1 MLKVN
6 LIFGCVIIFLTG
18 CQSIPQ
24 VQQNKNKTAA
34 IAPHTLDDAR
44 EVSNQINFKNL
55 KKDARKPII
64 ALVLGSGGAR
74 GYAHIGAIE
83 ILEKNNIHPDFIV
96 GTSAGSIV
104 GSLYA
109 SGKNSSELREIAL
122 NLKANDVRDVTLDK
136 KGFFEGKKVEDFIN
150 KEVNNTPL
158 QSLKIPMYVIATELK
173 EGKKVVF
180 NYGNTGQ
187 AVRASVAIPSM
198 FIPTKIGDDE
208 YVDGGLVSPVP
219 VDVAKKLGAD
229 IVIAVDIL
237 AQPVHTETSN
247 IWGLF
252 NQNINIMQKHL
263 AQEELKGADIVIQ
276 PDLREKVHIFDVS
289 GREITMLAGQNAT
302 QKILPELRKII
313 DNYPLLKRS
322 NRLIVKE

>member
-1 MLKVN
+1 M
-6 LIFGCVIIFLTG
+6 
-18 CQSIPQ
+18 PQ

-34 IAPHTLDDAR
+34 IAPHNLDDAR

-55 KKDARKPII
+55 KKDAKKPII

-158 QSLKIPMYVIATELK
+158 QSLKIPIYVIATELK

>member
-55 KKDARKPII
+55 KKDAKKPII

-83 ILEKNNIHPDFIV
+83 ILEKNNIHSDFIV

-229 IVIAVDIL
+229 IVIVVDIL

>member
-1 MLKVN
+1 MLKSN
-6 LIFGCVIIFLTG
+6 FLILSCLSLILVG
-18 CQSIPQ
+18 CQSMPQ
-24 VQQNKNKTAA
+24 LESYKNK
-34 IAPHTLDDAR
+34 PQQSLSYLPDAQ
-44 EVSNQINFKNL
+44 ELPNQVNFQQIE
-55 KKDARKPII
+55 KKEKKPVI

-74 GYAHIGAIE
+74 GYAHIGVIE
-83 ILEKNNIHPDFIV
+83 ILEKYNIHPDFIV

-104 GSLYA
+104 GALYA
-109 SGKNSSELREIAL
+109 SGKSADELKEIAL
-122 NLKANDVRDVTLDK
+122 SLKANDVRDVKLDM

-150 KEVNNTPL
+150 QQVNDTQL
-158 QSLKIPMYVIATELK
+158 QKLKIPMYVVATELQD
-173 EGKKVVF
+173 GKKVVF

-198 FIPTKIGDDE
+198 FIPTKIGTDE

-219 VDVAKKLGAD
+219 VKTAKDLGAD

-237 AQPVHTETSN
+237 AQPTHTETSN

-263 AQEELKGADIVIQ
+263 AQEELKYADIVIQ

-289 GREITMLAGQNAT
+289 GREETMSVGREAT
-302 QKILPELRKII
+302 MNKVLELNQII
-313 DNYPLLKRS
+313 EKAKYS
-322 NRLIVKE
+322 FVKEQ

>member
-18 CQSIPQ
+18 CQSIPN

-34 IAPHTLDDAR
+34 IASHTLDDAR

-55 KKDARKPII
+55 KKDAKKPII

-122 NLKANDVRDVTLDK
+122 NLKANDVRDVTLDR

-237 AQPVHTETSN
+237 AQPIHTETSN

-289 GREITMLAGQNAT
+289 GREITMLAGQNAA
-302 QKILPELRKII
+302 QKVMPKLRKII
-313 DNYPLLKRS
+313 ENYSHTRRS
-322 NRLIVKE
+322 NRLIAKE

>member
-1 MLKVN
+1 M
-6 LIFGCVIIFLTG
+6 FLTG

-34 IAPHTLDDAR
+34 IAPHNLDDAR

-55 KKDARKPII
+55 KKDAKKPII

-158 QSLKIPMYVIATELK
+158 QSLKIPIYVIATELK

>member
-55 KKDARKPII
+55 KKDAKKPII

-83 ILEKNNIHPDFIV
+83 ILEKNNIYPDFIV

-122 NLKANDVRDVTLDK
+122 NLKANDVRDVTLDR

-263 AQEELKGADIVIQ
+263 AQEELKSADIVIQ

-289 GREITMLAGQNAT
+289 GREITMLAGQNAA
-302 QKILPELRKII
+302 QKVMPEIRKII
-313 DNYPLLKRS
+313 EDYPHTKRS

>member
-34 IAPHTLDDAR
+34 IAPHNLDDAR

-55 KKDARKPII
+55 KKDAKKPII

>member
-6 LIFGCVIIFLTG
+6 LIFGSVIILLTG
-18 CQSIPQ
+18 CQSMPE
-24 VQQNKNKTAA
+24 VQQNNNKTAV

-55 KKDARKPII
+55 KKDAKKPII

-109 SGKNSSELREIAL
+109 SGKNASELREIAL
-122 NLKANDVRDVTLDK
+122 NLKANDVRDVTLDR

-229 IVIAVDIL
+229 IVITVDIL
-237 AQPVHTETSN
+237 AQPIYTETSN

-289 GREITMLAGQNAT
+289 GREITMLAGQNAA
-302 QKILPELRKII
+302 QKVMPKLRKII
-313 DNYPLLKRS
+313 ENYSHTKRS

>member
-55 KKDARKPII
+55 KKDAKKPII

-109 SGKNSSELREIAL
+109 SGKNTSELREIAL